1 MQSSKVIEGVGETGV
16 TAHRPGHSG
25 ICSLPT
31 SLSTLKR
38 VPSACLVLGIH
49 TVLQGMSLPAHPS
62 HSCLVVPPGLT
73 GRWRFGFRQR
83 ADPFVWRHAGILRAR
98 ATLTLGYPRYRVQ

>member
-62 HSCLVVPPGLT
+62 HRCVVVPPGLT
-73 GRWRFGFRQR
+73 GRWRFGS
-83 ADPFVWRHAGILRAR
+83 APIVWLAR
-98 ATLTLGYPRYRVQ
+98 RDIFFFLDYGPRPHWGP